1 MPPLLSAE
9 HHLVL
14 DMKII
19 MKSMENLRV
28 RREWQS
34 ILGNRSKFCFPASVE
49 GSKLNFKIQK
59 GRMLAGLIPVWDILH
74 KKIEAEFEFE
84 LASFIL
90 KCSMNP
96 EANHCRKGC
105 KAKIKINW
113 HIFKFLYFISI
124 YSGCISSHKSFSWI
138 LNSKQSLN
146 QDKHSFPSFLN
157 RREERH

>member
-1 MPPLLSAE
+1 
-9 HHLVL
+9 
-14 DMKII
+14 

-34 ILGNRSKFCFPASVE
+34 ILGNQSRFCFPASVE
-49 GSKLNFKIQK
+49 GSKLNFKIKK

-96 EANHCRKGC
+96 EANHSRKGY
-105 KAKIKINW
+105 KAKMRIDWLGWTRRGERGGYRLAYVQVSLFHLYILRVDIVKS
-113 HIFKFLYFISI
+113 HGSFL
-124 YSGCISSHKSFSWI
+124 WI
-138 LNSKQSLN
+138 LDSKQGLH
-146 QDKHSFPSFLN
+146 QDKHSFPLFLN
-157 RREERH
+157 RREEPH